1 MLASVG
7 QQLIMPRQKAKT
19 DRRISCRILHRHQR
33 RHGGYDA
40 PPRVRIALCPAGLVQ
55 RGFAAGGAFS
65 VLNPS
70 HLLLNP
76 RKIRAIEDDP
86 WSAPG
91 ATEGGAR

>member
-1 MLASVG
+1 MLASVAH
-7 QQLIMPRQKAKT
+7 QLIMPRQKAKT
-19 DRRISCRILHRHQR
+19 DRRISCRILHRYQR

-40 PPRVRIALCPAGLVQ
+40 PRFVRMVLCHAGLVQ

-65 VLNPS
+65 VLQASDPHVNPPK
-70 HLLLNP
+70 NP
-76 RKIRAIEDDP
+76 RIEDDP